1 MRILRIEGI
10 VRISILFV
18 LLLTVAA
25 ASAQSFIAPSD
36 SLPGGKS
43 YEQWAAKWWQWAYS
57 IPYSI
62 NPIWDTTGVDCAV
75 SQRGPVWFL
84 AGTGGFDAT
93 RFCTIP
99 AGKMIFFP
107 IINYLNDYPCPVP
120 GFEPGPGQSL
130 EQFLTIG
137 YSSNIGARQIID
149 HVTAVSAS
157 LDGQPV
163 QNLSLPPENSPC
175 RATSPGFI
183 FRGDPSLQV
192 VDPCLPRARA
202 GVADGYWVMLKPL
215 SRGAHTLVFSG
226 TETWPP
232 PGSPFTVTVTYNLTV
247 N

>member
-1 MRILRIEGI
+1 M
-10 VRISILFV
+10 
-18 LLLTVAA
+18 TVVA

-43 YEQWAAKWWQWAYS
+43 YEQWAAKWWQWAES
-57 IPYSI
+57 IPLPI
-62 NPIWDTTGVDCAV
+62 NPIWDTTGADCAV
-75 SQRGPVWFL
+75 SQSGDVWFL
-84 AGTGGFDAT
+84 AGTAGFDAT
-93 RFCTIP
+93 RSCTIP
-99 AGKMIFFP
+99 KNKMIFFP
-107 IINYLNDYPCPVP
+107 IINAINDYPCPVP
-120 GFEPGPGQSL
+120 GFQPGPGQSL

-137 YSSNIGARQIID
+137 YSSNIGARQVID

-157 LDGQPV
+157 LDGKSV
-163 QNLSLPPENSPC
+163 RICLCRPENSPY

-183 FRGDPSLQV
+183 FHGDPSLPG
-192 VDPCLPRARA
+192 DPCQLQAWA

-247 N
+247 K